1 MYYKNILLFIMIILG
16 IVLALS
22 LKQPQTHEP
31 KIIYRYIPRSDDNYI
46 DTAKPAFVSR
56 IFSTM
61 FNNPSPW
68 ISSLENPDYRTL
80 QNVNNFYVSQA

>member
-16 IVLALS
+16 VVLALS
-22 LKQPQTHEP
+22 LKQPQTQEP

-61 FNNPSPW
+61 FDKPSPW
-68 ISSLENPDYRTL
+68 ILSLKNPDYTTL
-80 QNVNNFYVSQA
+80 QNVNDFYVSQA